1 MLSAY
6 AAEQIKKLNRST
18 DNVHF
23 SADTYLRAA
32 GENAETPEDKAAF
45 AVLSGAL
52 SMAYDTQEDCYT
64 PMLVLNDG
72 RRSFGMEDLDERGT
86 AIIEEALPLFEP
98 FWIRAQLADI
108 LWLKTGDHR
117 YAQTAAFANLSLFE
131 ASYDPEDWVSCFQAA
146 RRAFQIARKLGRN
159 NHLFSETLAKI
170 DAVLRKADGTDPLFL
185 SLNLIEMVA
194 PYAGKEQLQHYLSLS
209 QKLFTQ
215 AKAGGEASELVIQAA
230 YRVYAD
236 LLHRTNK
243 DNKVRALNL
252 ELAEHYEALADDLTG
267 RPIHAELML
276 QKAYN
281 LYDKKQDRER
291 CLQLR
296 GKLKHTQQERLKSMA
311 SIPFE
316 FDAAPIRKNI
326 ETLFHGLSR
335 QEAILAFGE
344 CAMLYKVEEVRQG
357 VLTEQQK
364 NVFSSLFSKR
374 FIDEEGRLVKIL
386 SPLDL
391 RDPQEDASLLR
402 EHMVHYVSER
412 RSLGET
418 ICLQLAYHKVREKG
432 AVAPDDLSF
441 LIDRNALIPEERKA
455 IIRTGLQLGLNGEL
469 YASLHILLPQT
480 ENLLRELVKLCGDM
494 PTYLKEDGTED
505 IKPLSQLFDSQKL
518 REAYDEDLLFT
529 WKTLLDE
536 RGGPNLRNEIA
547 HGVLSPKR
555 GSGGAALC
563 FLSLLIR
570 FLALYSTDAHAV
582 YEKLNAR
589 GSPR

>member
-1 MLSAY
+1 M
-6 AAEQIKKLNRST
+6 
-18 DNVHF
+18 
-23 SADTYLRAA
+23 
-32 GENAETPEDKAAF
+32 
-45 AVLSGAL
+45 
-52 SMAYDTQEDCYT
+52 
-64 PMLVLNDG
+64 
-72 RRSFGMEDLDERGT
+72 
-86 AIIEEALPLFEP
+86 
-98 FWIRAQLADI
+98 ADI

-117 YAQTAAFANLSLFE
+117 YAQIAVSANLSLFD
-131 ASYDPEDWVSCFQAA
+131 ASYDPEDWVSCFHAA
-146 RRAFQIARKLGRN
+146 RRAFQIAIKLGRN
-159 NHLFSETLAKI
+159 NHLFSETLAKV
-170 DAVLRKADGTDPLFL
+170 DAVLRKADRTDPLFL

-194 PYAGKEQLQHYLSLS
+194 PYADKDRLQRYLSLS
-209 QKLFTQ
+209 QKLFAQ
-215 AKAGGEASELVIQAA
+215 AKAGGIASEHVVQAA

-236 LLHRTNK
+236 LLHKANRGREIRTLK
-243 DNKVRALNL
+243 L
-252 ELAEHYEALADDLTG
+252 ELAEYYEALADDLAG
-267 RPIHAELML
+267 RPLGAALML

-291 CLQLR
+291 LLQLR
-296 GKLKHTQQERLKSMA
+296 GKLQQVQQDRLNSMA
-311 SIPFE
+311 SIPLE
-316 FDAAPIRKNI
+316 FDAAPIQKII

-374 FIDEEGRLVKIL
+374 FIDEEGRLVKTL

-418 ICLQLAYHKVREKG
+418 ICLQLAYHKVRERG
-432 AVAPDDLSF
+432 AVASDDLSF
-441 LIDRNALIPEERKA
+441 LIDRNALIPEERRA

-494 PTYLKEDGTED
+494 PSYLKEDGTED

-547 HGVLSPKR
+547 HGVLSPRR

-589 GSPR
+589 GSP

>member
-1 MLSAY
+1 M
-6 AAEQIKKLNRST
+6 
-18 DNVHF
+18 
-23 SADTYLRAA
+23 
-32 GENAETPEDKAAF
+32 
-45 AVLSGAL
+45 
-52 SMAYDTQEDCYT
+52 
-64 PMLVLNDG
+64 
-72 RRSFGMEDLDERGT
+72 
-86 AIIEEALPLFEP
+86 
-98 FWIRAQLADI
+98 
-108 LWLKTGDHR
+108 
-117 YAQTAAFANLSLFE
+117 
-131 ASYDPEDWVSCFQAA
+131 
-146 RRAFQIARKLGRN
+146 
-159 NHLFSETLAKI
+159 
-170 DAVLRKADGTDPLFL
+170 
-185 SLNLIEMVA
+185 
-194 PYAGKEQLQHYLSLS
+194 
-209 QKLFTQ
+209 Q

-316 FDAAPIRKNI
+316 FDAAPIQKNI

-418 ICLQLAYHKVREKG
+418 ICLQLAYHKVRERG
-432 AVAPDDLSF
+432 AVASDDLSF

-455 IIRTGLQLGLNGEL
+455 IIKTGLQLGLNGEL

-518 REAYDEDLLFT
+518 KEVYDEDLLFT
-529 WKTLLDE
+529 WKTLLDG

-555 GSGGAALC
+555 GSSGAALC

-570 FLALYSTDAHAV
+570 FLSLYSTDAYVV
-582 YEKLNAR
+582 YKKLSTTR
-589 GSPR
+589 SLR

>member
-6 AAEQIKKLNRST
+6 VAEQIKKLNHST
-18 DNVHF
+18 DNVRF

-52 SMAYDTQEDCYT
+52 SMAYDTQEDCYI

-146 RRAFQIARKLGRN
+146 QRAFRIAIKLGRN
-159 NHLFSETLAKI
+159 HAVFLAALVKI
-170 DAVLRKADGTDPLFL
+170 DEVLRKADGTDPLFL

-194 PYAGKEQLQHYLSLS
+194 PYAGKKQLQHYLSLS

-252 ELAEHYEALADDLTG
+252 ELAEHYEALADDLTE

-281 LYDKKQDRER
+281 LYDKKRDRER

-316 FDAAPIRKNI
+316 FDAAPIQKNI

-357 VLTEQQK
+357 VLTDHRR

-386 SPLDL
+386 PPLDL
-391 RDPQEDASLLR
+391 QNPQKDEALLR
-402 EHMVHYVSER
+402 EHMVHYVVEQR
-412 RSLGET
+412 GLDEA
-418 ICLQLAYHKVREKG
+418 ICLQLAYHKVRERG

-441 LIDRNALIPEERKA
+441 LIDRNALIPEERRA

-536 RGGPNLRNEIA
+536 RDGPNLRNEIA

-582 YEKLNAR
+582 YKKLHTTI
-589 GSPR
+589 SPR

>member
-1 MLSAY
+1 MLSAKV
-6 AAEQIKKLNRST
+6 AEKIKALDHST
-18 DNVHF
+18 ESTRD
-23 SADTYLRAA
+23 SAVAYLR
-32 GENAETPEDKAAF
+32 NAEEHAEKPEDKAAF
-45 AVLSGAL
+45 AVLSGVL
-52 SMAYDTQEDCYT
+52 SMAYDAQEGGYV
-64 PMLVLNDG
+64 PMLVMSDG
-72 RRSFGMEDLDERGT
+72 QRSFSMEDLDDSGA

-98 FWIRAQLADI
+98 FWIKARLADT

-117 YAQTAAFANLSLFE
+117 YAQIAVSANLSLFD
-131 ASYDPEDWVSCFQAA
+131 ASYDPENWVSCFQAA

-159 NHLFSETLAKI
+159 NHLFSETLAKV
-170 DAVLRKADGTDPLFL
+170 DVVLRKADGTDPLFL

-194 PYAGKEQLQHYLSLS
+194 PYADKDRLQRYLSLS
-209 QKLFTQ
+209 QKLFAQ
-215 AKAGGEASELVIQAA
+215 AKAGGIASEHVVQAA

-316 FDAAPIRKNI
+316 FDAAPIQKNI

-412 RSLGET
+412 RSLDET
-418 ICLQLAYHKVREKG
+418 ICLQLAYHKVQERG
-432 AVAPDDLSF
+432 AVAPEDLSF
-441 LIDRNALIPEERKA
+441 LIDQNALIPEERKA
-455 IIRTGLQLGLNGEL
+455 IIKTGLQLGLNGEL
-469 YASLHILLPQT
+469 YASLHILLPQM
-480 ENLLRELVKLCGDM
+480 ENLLRELVKICGDA

-505 IKPLSQLFDSQKL
+505 IKPLSQLFNSQKL
-518 REAYDEDLLFT
+518 KEVYDEDLLFT

-547 HGVLSPKR
+547 HGVLSPEQ
-555 GSGGAALC
+555 GSGGAALS

-570 FLALYSTDAHAV
+570 FLSFYSLDAHAV
-582 YEKLNAR
+582 YKKLNAT

>member
-1 MLSAY
+1 MLSAKV
-6 AAEQIKKLNRST
+6 AEKIKALDHST
-18 DNVHF
+18 ESTRD
-23 SADTYLRAA
+23 SAVAYLR
-32 GENAETPEDKAAF
+32 NAEEHSEKPEDKAAF

-52 SMAYDTQEDCYT
+52 SMAYDAQASGYA
-64 PMLVLNDG
+64 PMLVMKDG
-72 RRSFGMEDLDERGT
+72 RRSFSMEDLDDSGA

-98 FWIRAQLADI
+98 FWIRARLADI

-117 YAQTAAFANLSLFE
+117 YAQTAVSANLSLFD
-131 ASYDPEDWVSCFQAA
+131 ASYDPEDWVSCFHAA
-146 RRAFQIARKLGRN
+146 RRAFQIAIKLGRN
-159 NHLFSETLAKI
+159 NHLFSETLAKV
-170 DAVLRKADGTDPLFL
+170 DVVLRKADGTDPLFL

-194 PYAGKEQLQHYLSLS
+194 PYADKDRLQRYLSLS
-209 QKLFTQ
+209 QKLFAQ
-215 AKAGGEASELVIQAA
+215 AKAGGIASEHVVQAA

-316 FDAAPIRKNI
+316 FDAAPIQKNI

-335 QEAILAFGE
+335 QEAILAFRE

-418 ICLQLAYHKVREKG
+418 ICLQLAYHKVRERG
-432 AVAPDDLSF
+432 AVASDDLSF

-455 IIRTGLQLGLNGEL
+455 IIKTGLQLGLNGEL

-518 REAYDEDLLFT
+518 KEVYDEDLLFT

-555 GSGGAALC
+555 GSSGAALC

-570 FLALYSTDAHAV
+570 FLSLYSTDAYVV
-582 YEKLNAR
+582 YKKLSTTR
-589 GSPR
+589 SLR

>member
-1 MLSAY
+1 MLSAKV
-6 AAEQIKKLNRST
+6 AEKIKALDHST
-18 DNVHF
+18 ESTRD
-23 SADTYLRAA
+23 SAVAYLR
-32 GENAETPEDKAAF
+32 NAEEHSEKPEDKAAF

-52 SMAYDTQEDCYT
+52 SMAYDAQEGGYA
-64 PMLVLNDG
+64 PMLVMSDG
-72 RRSFGMEDLDERGT
+72 QRSFSMEDLDDSGT

-131 ASYDPEDWVSCFQAA
+131 ASYDPEDLVSCFQAA
-146 RRAFQIARKLGRN
+146 QRAFRIAIKLGRN
-159 NHLFSETLAKI
+159 HAVFLAALVKI
-170 DAVLRKADGTDPLFL
+170 DEVLRKADGTDPLFL

-215 AKAGGEASELVIQAA
+215 AKAGVEASELVIQAA

-296 GKLKHTQQERLKSMA
+296 GKLKHTQQERLNSMA

-316 FDAAPIRKNI
+316 FDATPIQKII
-326 ETLFHGLSR
+326 EELFHGLSQ
-335 QEAILAFGE
+335 QEAILTFGE
-344 CAMLYKVEEVRQG
+344 IAMLYKVDEVRQD
-357 VLTEQQK
+357 VLTDHRR
-364 NVFSSLFSKR
+364 NVFSSLSSKR

-386 SPLDL
+386 PPLDL
-391 RDPQEDASLLR
+391 QNPQKDEALLR
-402 EHMVHYVSER
+402 EHMVRYVVEQR
-412 RSLGET
+412 GVGET
-418 ICLQLAYHKVREKG
+418 VCLWYAYHKVQERGTVTPE
-432 AVAPDDLSF
+432 DLSF
-441 LIDRNALIPEERKA
+441 LIDQNALIPEERKA
-455 IIRTGLQLGLNGEL
+455 IIKTGLQLGLNGEL
-469 YASLHILLPQT
+469 YASLHILLPQM
-480 ENLLRELVKLCGDM
+480 ENLLRELVKMCGDA

-505 IKPLSQLFDSQKL
+505 VKPLSQLFDSQKL
-518 REAYDEDLLFT
+518 KEAYDEDLLFT

-547 HGVLSPKR
+547 HGVLSPEQ

-570 FLALYSTDAHAV
+570 FLSLYSLDAHAV
-582 YEKLNAR
+582 YKKLNTT

>member
-6 AAEQIKKLNRST
+6 VAEQIKKLNHST
-18 DNVHF
+18 DNVRF
-23 SADTYLRAA
+23 SADTYLRAV

-146 RRAFQIARKLGRN
+146 QRAFRIAIKLGRN
-159 NHLFSETLAKI
+159 HAVFLAALVKI
-170 DAVLRKADGTDPLFL
+170 DEVLRKADGTDPLFL

-194 PYAGKEQLQHYLSLS
+194 PYAGKKQLQHYLSLS

-252 ELAEHYEALADDLTG
+252 ELAEHYEALADDLTE

-281 LYDKKQDRER
+281 LYDKKRDRER

-316 FDAAPIRKNI
+316 FDAAPIQKNI

-357 VLTEQQK
+357 VLTDHRR

-386 SPLDL
+386 PPLDL
-391 RDPQEDASLLR
+391 QNPQKDEALLR
-402 EHMVHYVSER
+402 EHMVHYVVEQR
-412 RSLGET
+412 GLDEA
-418 ICLQLAYHKVREKG
+418 ICLQLAYHKVRERG

-441 LIDRNALIPEERKA
+441 LIDRNALIPEERRA

-536 RGGPNLRNEIA
+536 RDGPNLRNEIA

-582 YEKLNAR
+582 YKKLHTTI
-589 GSPR
+589 SPR

>member
-1 MLSAY
+1 MLSAKV
-6 AAEQIKKLNRST
+6 AEKIKALEHST
-18 DNVHF
+18 ESTRD
-23 SADTYLRAA
+23 SAVAYLR
-32 GENAETPEDKAAF
+32 NAEEHSEKPEDKAAF
-45 AVLSGAL
+45 AVLGGAL
-52 SMAYDTQEDCYT
+52 SMAYDAQEDCYT

-117 YAQTAAFANLSLFE
+117 YAQTAVSANLSLFD

-146 RRAFQIARKLGRN
+146 QRAFQIARKLGRN

-194 PYAGKEQLQHYLSLS
+194 PYVDKDRLQRYLSLS
-209 QKLFTQ
+209 QKLFKQ
-215 AKAGGEASELVIQAA
+215 GGIASEHVVQAA

-236 LLHRTNK
+236 LLHRANRDREIRTLK
-243 DNKVRALNL
+243 L
-252 ELAEHYEALADDLTG
+252 ELAEYYEALADGLAG
-267 RPIHAELML
+267 RPLEAAQML

-281 LYDKKQDRER
+281 LCDKKQDQEK
-291 CLQLR
+291 LFQLR
-296 GKLKHTQQERLKSMA
+296 GKLKQVQQDRLNSMA

-326 ETLFHGLSR
+326 AELFHGLSR
-335 QEAILAFGE
+335 QEAILTFGE
-344 CAMLYKVEEVRQG
+344 IATLYKVDEVRQG
-357 VLTEQQK
+357 VLTDHRR

-386 SPLDL
+386 PPLDL
-391 RDPQEDASLLR
+391 QNPQKDEALLR
-402 EHMVHYVSER
+402 EHMVHYVVEQR
-412 RSLGET
+412 GLAEA
-418 ICLQLAYHKVREKG
+418 ICLWYAYHKVQERG
-432 AVAPDDLSF
+432 AVAPKDLSF
-441 LIDRNALIPEERKA
+441 LIDQNALIPEERKA
-455 IIRTGLQLGLNGEL
+455 IIKTGLQLGLNGEL
-469 YASLHILLPQT
+469 YASLHILLPQM
-480 ENLLRELVKLCGDM
+480 ENLLRELVKMCGDA

-505 IKPLSQLFDSQKL
+505 VKPLSQLFDSQKL
-518 REAYDEDLLFT
+518 KEAYDEDLLFT

-547 HGVLSPKR
+547 HGVLSPEQ
-555 GSGGAALC
+555 GSGGAALS

-570 FLALYSTDAHAV
+570 FLSLYSLDAHAV
-582 YEKLNAR
+582 YKKLHTTI
-589 GSPR
+589 SPR

>member
-1 MLSAY
+1 MLSAKV
-6 AAEQIKKLNRST
+6 AEKIKALDHST
-18 DNVHF
+18 ESTRD
-23 SADTYLRAA
+23 SAVAYLR
-32 GENAETPEDKAAF
+32 NAEEHSEKPEDKAAF

-52 SMAYDTQEDCYT
+52 SMAYDAQEGGYA
-64 PMLVLNDG
+64 PMLVMSDG
-72 RRSFGMEDLDERGT
+72 QRSFSMEDLDDSGT

-131 ASYDPEDWVSCFQAA
+131 ASYDPEDLVSCFQAA
-146 RRAFQIARKLGRN
+146 QRAFRIAIKLGRN
-159 NHLFSETLAKI
+159 HAVFLAALVKI
-170 DAVLRKADGTDPLFL
+170 DEVLRKADGTDPLFL

-215 AKAGGEASELVIQAA
+215 AKAGVEASELVIQAA

-296 GKLKHTQQERLKSMA
+296 GKLKHTQQERLNSMA

-316 FDAAPIRKNI
+316 FDATPIQKII
-326 ETLFHGLSR
+326 EELFHGLSQ
-335 QEAILAFGE
+335 QEAILTFGE
-344 CAMLYKVEEVRQG
+344 IAMLYKVDEVRQD
-357 VLTEQQK
+357 VLTDHRR
-364 NVFSSLFSKR
+364 NVFSSLSSKR

-386 SPLDL
+386 PPLDL
-391 RDPQEDASLLR
+391 QNPQKDEALLR
-402 EHMVHYVSER
+402 EHMVRYVVEQR
-412 RSLGET
+412 GVCET
-418 ICLQLAYHKVREKG
+418 FCLWYAYHKVQERGTVTPE
-432 AVAPDDLSF
+432 DLSF
-441 LIDRNALIPEERKA
+441 LIDQNALIPEERKA
-455 IIRTGLQLGLNGEL
+455 IIKTGLQLGLNGEL
-469 YASLHILLPQT
+469 YASLHILLPQM
-480 ENLLRELVKLCGDM
+480 ENLLRELVKMCGDA

-505 IKPLSQLFDSQKL
+505 VKPLSQLFDSQKL
-518 REAYDEDLLFT
+518 KEAYDEDLLFT

-547 HGVLSPKR
+547 HGVLSPEQ

-570 FLALYSTDAHAV
+570 FLSLYSLDAHAV
-582 YEKLNAR
+582 YKKLNTT

>member
-1 MLSAY
+1 
-6 AAEQIKKLNRST
+6 
-18 DNVHF
+18 
-23 SADTYLRAA
+23 
-32 GENAETPEDKAAF
+32 
-45 AVLSGAL
+45 
-52 SMAYDTQEDCYT
+52 
-64 PMLVLNDG
+64 
-72 RRSFGMEDLDERGT
+72 MEDLDERGT

-131 ASYDPEDWVSCFQAA
+131 ASYDPEDWISCFQAA
-146 RRAFQIARKLGRN
+146 QRAFRIAIKLGRN
-159 NHLFSETLAKI
+159 HAVFLAALVKI
-170 DAVLRKADGTDPLFL
+170 DEVLRKVDGTDPLFL
-185 SLNLIEMVA
+185 SLNLIKMVA

-252 ELAEHYEALADDLTG
+252 ELAEHYEALADDLTE

-281 LYDKKQDRER
+281 LYDKKRDRER

-316 FDAAPIRKNI
+316 FDAAPIQKNI

-357 VLTEQQK
+357 VLTDHQK

-418 ICLQLAYHKVREKG
+418 ICLQLAYHKVRERG

-441 LIDRNALIPEERKA
+441 LIDRNALIPEERRA

-547 HGVLSPKR
+547 HGVLSPRR
-555 GSGGAALC
+555 GRGGAALC

-570 FLALYSTDAHAV
+570 FLSLYSTDAHAV

>member
-18 DNVHF
+18 DNVRF

-402 EHMVHYVSER
+402 EHMVHYVSDR

-418 ICLQLAYHKVREKG
+418 ICLQLAYHKVRERG
-432 AVAPDDLSF
+432 AVASDDLSF
-441 LIDRNALIPEERKA
+441 LIDRNALIPEERRA

>member
-1 MLSAY
+1 MLSAKV
-6 AAEQIKKLNRST
+6 AEKIKALDHST
-18 DNVHF
+18 ESTRD
-23 SADTYLRAA
+23 SAVAYLR
-32 GENAETPEDKAAF
+32 NAEEHSEKPEDKAAF

-117 YAQTAAFANLSLFE
+117 YAQTAAFANLSLFD
-131 ASYDPEDWVSCFQAA
+131 ASYDPEDWVSCFHAA
-146 RRAFQIARKLGRN
+146 RRAFQIAIKLGRN
-159 NHLFSETLAKI
+159 HAVFLAALVKI
-170 DAVLRKADGTDPLFL
+170 DEVLRKADGTDPLFL

-194 PYAGKEQLQHYLSLS
+194 PYADKDRLQRYLSLS
-209 QKLFTQ
+209 QKLFAQ
-215 AKAGGEASELVIQAA
+215 AKAGGIASEHVVQAA

-236 LLHRTNK
+236 LLHRANRDREIRTLK
-243 DNKVRALNL
+243 L
-252 ELAEHYEALADDLTG
+252 ELVEYYEALADGLAG
-267 RPIHAELML
+267 RPLEAAQML

-296 GKLKHTQQERLKSMA
+296 GKLKQVQQDRLNSMA
-311 SIPFE
+311 SIPLE
-316 FDAAPIRKNI
+316 FDAAPIQKII
-326 ETLFHGLSR
+326 EELFHGLSR
-335 QEAILAFGE
+335 QEAILTFGE
-344 CAMLYKVEEVRQG
+344 IATLYKVDEVRQG
-357 VLTEQQK
+357 VLTDHRR

-386 SPLDL
+386 PPLDL
-391 RDPQEDASLLR
+391 QNPQKDEALLR
-402 EHMVHYVSER
+402 EHMVHFVVEQR
-412 RSLGET
+412 GLDEAV
-418 ICLQLAYHKVREKG
+418 CLWYAYHKVQERG
-432 AVAPDDLSF
+432 AVAPEDLSF
-441 LIDRNALIPEERKA
+441 LIDQNALIPEERKA
-455 IIRTGLQLGLNGEL
+455 IIKTGLQLGLNGEL

-480 ENLLRELVKLCGDM
+480 ENLLRELVKMCGDA

-505 IKPLSQLFDSQKL
+505 VKPLSQLFDSQKL
-518 REAYDEDLLFT
+518 KEAYDEDLLFT

-547 HGVLSPKR
+547 HGVLSPEQ
-555 GSGGAALC
+555 GSGGAALS

-570 FLALYSTDAHAV
+570 FLSLYSLDAHAV
-582 YEKLNAR
+582 YKKLHTTI
-589 GSPR
+589 SPR

>member
-6 AAEQIKKLNRST
+6 VAEQIKKLNHST
-18 DNVHF
+18 DNVRF
-23 SADTYLRAA
+23 SADTYLRAV

-146 RRAFQIARKLGRN
+146 QRAFRIAIKLGRN
-159 NHLFSETLAKI
+159 HAVFLAALVKI
-170 DAVLRKADGTDPLFL
+170 DEVLRKADGTDPLFL

-194 PYAGKEQLQHYLSLS
+194 PYAGKKQLQHYLSLS

-252 ELAEHYEALADDLTG
+252 ELAEHYEALADDLTE

-281 LYDKKQDRER
+281 LYDKKRDRER

-296 GKLKHTQQERLKSMA
+296 SKLKHTQQERLKSMA

-316 FDAAPIRKNI
+316 FDAAPIQKNI

-357 VLTEQQK
+357 VLTDHRR
-364 NVFSSLFSKR
+364 NVFSSLFSKW

-386 SPLDL
+386 PPLDL
-391 RDPQEDASLLR
+391 QNPQKDEALLR
-402 EHMVHYVSER
+402 EHMVHYVVEQR
-412 RSLGET
+412 GLDEA
-418 ICLQLAYHKVREKG
+418 ICLQLAYHKVRERG

-441 LIDRNALIPEERKA
+441 LIDRNALIPEERRA

-536 RGGPNLRNEIA
+536 RDGPNLRNEIA

-582 YEKLNAR
+582 YKKLHTTI
-589 GSPR
+589 SPR

>member
-1 MLSAY
+1 MLSAKV
-6 AAEQIKKLNRST
+6 AEKIKALDHST
-18 DNVHF
+18 ESTRD
-23 SADTYLRAA
+23 SAVAYLR
-32 GENAETPEDKAAF
+32 NAEEHSEKPEDKAAF

-52 SMAYDTQEDCYT
+52 SMAYDAQASGYA
-64 PMLVLNDG
+64 PMLVMSDG
-72 RRSFGMEDLDERGT
+72 QRSFSMEDLDDGGA

-98 FWIRAQLADI
+98 FWIRARLADI

-117 YAQTAAFANLSLFE
+117 YAQIAVSANLSLFD
-131 ASYDPEDWVSCFQAA
+131 ASYDPEDWVSCFHAA
-146 RRAFQIARKLGRN
+146 RRAFQIAIKLGRN

-194 PYAGKEQLQHYLSLS
+194 PYVDKDRLQRYLSLS

-215 AKAGGEASELVIQAA
+215 AKAGGIASEHVVQAA

-236 LLHRTNK
+236 LLHRANRDREIRTLK
-243 DNKVRALNL
+243 L
-252 ELAEHYEALADDLTG
+252 ELAEYYEALADGLAG
-267 RPIHAELML
+267 RPLEAAQML

-281 LYDKKQDRER
+281 LCDKKQDQEK
-291 CLQLR
+291 LFQLR
-296 GKLKHTQQERLKSMA
+296 GKLKQVQQDRLNSMA

-316 FDAAPIRKNI
+316 FDAAPIQKNI

-357 VLTEQQK
+357 VLTDHRR

-418 ICLQLAYHKVREKG
+418 ICLQLAYHKVRERG

-441 LIDRNALIPEERKA
+441 LIDRNALIPEERRA

-518 REAYDEDLLFT
+518 KEVYDEDLLFT

-555 GSGGAALC
+555 GSSGAALC

-570 FLALYSTDAHAV
+570 FLSLYSLDAHAV
-582 YEKLNAR
+582 YKKLHTTI
-589 GSPR
+589 SPR

>member
-1 MLSAY
+1 MLSAKVS
-6 AAEQIKKLNRST
+6 EKIKALDHST
-18 DNVHF
+18 ESTRD
-23 SADTYLRAA
+23 SAVAYLR
-32 GENAETPEDKAAF
+32 NAEEHSEKHEDKAAF

-52 SMAYDTQEDCYT
+52 SMAYDAQASGYA
-64 PMLVLNDG
+64 PMLVMSDG
-72 RRSFGMEDLDERGT
+72 QRSFSMEDLDDSGA

-98 FWIRAQLADI
+98 FWIRARLADI

-117 YAQTAAFANLSLFE
+117 YAQIAVSANLSLFD
-131 ASYDPEDWVSCFQAA
+131 ASYDPEDWVSCFHAA
-146 RRAFQIARKLGRN
+146 RRAFQIAIKLGRN
-159 NHLFSETLAKI
+159 NHLFSETLAKV

-194 PYAGKEQLQHYLSLS
+194 PYVDKDRLQRYLSLS

-215 AKAGGEASELVIQAA
+215 AKAGGIASEHVVQAA

-252 ELAEHYEALADDLTG
+252 ELAEHYEAPADDLTG

-276 QKAYN
+276 QKTYN

-418 ICLQLAYHKVREKG
+418 ICLQLAYHKVQERG
-432 AVAPDDLSF
+432 AVAPEDLSF
-441 LIDRNALIPEERKA
+441 LIDQNALIPEERKA
-455 IIRTGLQLGLNGEL
+455 IIKTGLQLGLNGEL
-469 YASLHILLPQT
+469 YASLHILLLQM
-480 ENLLRELVKLCGDM
+480 ENLLRELVKICGDA

-518 REAYDEDLLFT
+518 KEVYDEDLLFT

-555 GSGGAALC
+555 GSSGAALC

-570 FLALYSTDAHAV
+570 FLSLYSTDAYVV
-582 YEKLNAR
+582 YKKLSTTR
-589 GSPR
+589 SLR

>member
-6 AAEQIKKLNRST
+6 VAEQIKKLNHST
-18 DNVHF
+18 DNVRF
-23 SADTYLRAA
+23 SADTYLRAV

-52 SMAYDTQEDCYT
+52 SMPYDTQEDCYT

-98 FWIRAQLADI
+98 FWIRAQLTDI

-146 RRAFQIARKLGRN
+146 QRAFRIAIKLGRN
-159 NHLFSETLAKI
+159 HAVFLAALVKI
-170 DAVLRKADGTDPLFL
+170 DEVLRKADGTDPLFL

-194 PYAGKEQLQHYLSLS
+194 PYAGKKQLQHYLSLS

-215 AKAGGEASELVIQAA
+215 AKAEGEASELVIQAA

-252 ELAEHYEALADDLTG
+252 ELAEHYEALADDLTE

-281 LYDKKQDRER
+281 LYDKKRDRER

-316 FDAAPIRKNI
+316 FDAAPIQKNI

-357 VLTEQQK
+357 VLTDHRR

-386 SPLDL
+386 PPLDL
-391 RDPQEDASLLR
+391 QNPQKDEALLR
-402 EHMVHYVSER
+402 EHMVHYVVEQR
-412 RSLGET
+412 GLDEA
-418 ICLQLAYHKVREKG
+418 ICLQLAYHKVRERG

-441 LIDRNALIPEERKA
+441 LIDRNALIPEERRA

-536 RGGPNLRNEIA
+536 RDGPNLRNEIA

-582 YEKLNAR
+582 YKKLHTTI
-589 GSPR
+589 SPR

>member
-1 MLSAY
+1 MLSAKV
-6 AAEQIKKLNRST
+6 AEKIKALDHST
-18 DNVHF
+18 ESTRD
-23 SADTYLRAA
+23 SAVAYLR
-32 GENAETPEDKAAF
+32 NAEEHSEKPEDKAAF

-52 SMAYDTQEDCYT
+52 SMAYDAQASGYA
-64 PMLVLNDG
+64 PMLVMSDG
-72 RRSFGMEDLDERGT
+72 QRPFSMEDLDDSGA

-98 FWIRAQLADI
+98 FWIRARLADI
-108 LWLKTGDHR
+108 LWLKTGDLR
-117 YAQTAAFANLSLFE
+117 YAQIAVSANLSLFD

-146 RRAFQIARKLGRN
+146 QRAFQIARKLGRN

-194 PYAGKEQLQHYLSLS
+194 PYVDKDRLQHYLSLS
-209 QKLFTQ
+209 QKLFAQ
-215 AKAGGEASELVIQAA
+215 AKAGGIASEHVVQAA

-236 LLHRTNK
+236 LLHKANRGREIRTLK
-243 DNKVRALNL
+243 L
-252 ELAEHYEALADDLTG
+252 EVAEYYEALADGLAG
-267 RPIHAELML
+267 RPLGAAQML

-291 CLQLR
+291 LLQLR
-296 GKLKHTQQERLKSMA
+296 GKLKQVQQDRLNSMA
-311 SIPFE
+311 SIPLE
-316 FDAAPIRKNI
+316 FDAAPIQKII
-326 ETLFHGLSR
+326 EELFHGLSR
-335 QEAILAFGE
+335 QEAILTFGE
-344 CAMLYKVEEVRQG
+344 IATLYKVDEVRQG
-357 VLTEQQK
+357 VLTDHRR

-374 FIDEEGRLVKIL
+374 FIDEDGRLVKIL
-386 SPLDL
+386 PPLDL
-391 RDPQEDASLLR
+391 QNPQKDEALLR
-402 EHMVHYVSER
+402 EHMVHYVVEQR
-412 RSLGET
+412 GLDEAV
-418 ICLQLAYHKVREKG
+418 CLWYAYHKVQERG
-432 AVAPDDLSF
+432 AVAPEDLSF
-441 LIDRNALIPEERKA
+441 LIDQNALIPEERKA
-455 IIRTGLQLGLNGEL
+455 IIKTGLQLGLNGEL

-518 REAYDEDLLFT
+518 KEVYDEDLLFT

-555 GSGGAALC
+555 GSSGAALC

-570 FLALYSTDAHAV
+570 FLSLYSTDAYVV
-582 YEKLNAR
+582 YKKLSTTR
-589 GSPR
+589 SLR

>member
-1 MLSAY
+1 
-6 AAEQIKKLNRST
+6 
-18 DNVHF
+18 
-23 SADTYLRAA
+23 
-32 GENAETPEDKAAF
+32 
-45 AVLSGAL
+45 
-52 SMAYDTQEDCYT
+52 
-64 PMLVLNDG
+64 
-72 RRSFGMEDLDERGT
+72 MEDLDERGT

-146 RRAFQIARKLGRN
+146 QRAFRIAIKLGRN
-159 NHLFSETLAKI
+159 HAVFLAALVKI
-170 DAVLRKADGTDPLFL
+170 DEVLRKADGTDPLFL

-252 ELAEHYEALADDLTG
+252 ELAEHYEALADDLTE

-316 FDAAPIRKNI
+316 FDAAPIQKNI

-357 VLTEQQK
+357 VLTDHRR

-418 ICLQLAYHKVREKG
+418 ICLQLAYHKVRERG

-441 LIDRNALIPEERKA
+441 LIDRNALIPEERRA

-547 HGVLSPKR
+547 HGVLSPRR
-555 GSGGAALC
+555 GSGGAALS

-570 FLALYSTDAHAV
+570 FLSLYSLDAHAV
-582 YEKLNAR
+582 YKKLHTTI
-589 GSPR
+589 SPR

>member
-6 AAEQIKKLNRST
+6 VAEQIKKLNHST
-18 DNVHF
+18 DNVRF

-52 SMAYDTQEDCYT
+52 SMAYDTQEDCYI

-146 RRAFQIARKLGRN
+146 QRAFRIAIKLGRN
-159 NHLFSETLAKI
+159 HAVFLAALVKI
-170 DAVLRKADGTDPLFL
+170 DEVLRKADGTDPLFL

-194 PYAGKEQLQHYLSLS
+194 PYAGKKQLQHYISLS

-252 ELAEHYEALADDLTG
+252 ELAEHYEALADDLTE

-281 LYDKKQDRER
+281 LYDKKRDRER

-316 FDAAPIRKNI
+316 FDAAPIQKNI

-357 VLTEQQK
+357 VLTDHRR

-386 SPLDL
+386 PPLDL
-391 RDPQEDASLLR
+391 QNPQKDEALLR
-402 EHMVHYVSER
+402 EHMVHYVVEQR
-412 RSLGET
+412 GLDEA
-418 ICLQLAYHKVREKG
+418 ICLQLAYHKVRERG

-441 LIDRNALIPEERKA
+441 LIDRNALIPEERRA

-536 RGGPNLRNEIA
+536 RDGPNLRNEIA

-582 YEKLNAR
+582 YKKLHTTI
-589 GSPR
+589 SPR

>member
-6 AAEQIKKLNRST
+6 AAEQIKKLNHST
-18 DNVHF
+18 DNVRF

-146 RRAFQIARKLGRN
+146 QRAFRIAIKLGRN
-159 NHLFSETLAKI
+159 HAVFLAALVKI
-170 DAVLRKADGTDPLFL
+170 DEVLRKADGTDPLFL

-252 ELAEHYEALADDLTG
+252 ELAEHYEALADDLTE

-316 FDAAPIRKNI
+316 FDAAPIQKNI

-418 ICLQLAYHKVREKG
+418 ICLQLAYHKVRERG
-432 AVAPDDLSF
+432 AVASDDLSF

-455 IIRTGLQLGLNGEL
+455 IIKTGLQLGLNGEL

-547 HGVLSPKR
+547 HGVLSPRR

-570 FLALYSTDAHAV
+570 FLSLYSTDAYMV
-582 YEKLNAR
+582 YEKLSATR
-589 GSPR
+589 SPR

>member
-6 AAEQIKKLNRST
+6 AAEQIKKLNHST
-18 DNVHF
+18 DNVRF

-146 RRAFQIARKLGRN
+146 QRAFRIAIKLGRN
-159 NHLFSETLAKI
+159 HAVFLAALVKI
-170 DAVLRKADGTDPLFL
+170 DEGLRKADGTDPLFL

-194 PYAGKEQLQHYLSLS
+194 PYADKDRLQRYLSLS
-209 QKLFTQ
+209 QKLFAQ
-215 AKAGGEASELVIQAA
+215 AKAGGIASEHVVQAA

-236 LLHRTNK
+236 LLHKANRGREIRTLK
-243 DNKVRALNL
+243 L
-252 ELAEHYEALADDLTG
+252 ELAEYYEALADDLAG
-267 RPIHAELML
+267 RPLGAAQML

-281 LYDKKQDRER
+281 LYDKKQDREK
-291 CLQLR
+291 LFQLR
-296 GKLKHTQQERLKSMA
+296 SKLKQVQQDRLNSMA

-326 ETLFHGLSR
+326 AELFHGLSR
-335 QEAILAFGE
+335 QEAILTFGE
-344 CAMLYKVEEVRQG
+344 IATLYKVDEVRQG
-357 VLTEQQK
+357 VLTDHRR

-386 SPLDL
+386 PPLDL
-391 RDPQEDASLLR
+391 QNPQKDEALLR
-402 EHMVHYVSER
+402 EHMVHYVVEQR
-412 RSLGET
+412 GLDEAV
-418 ICLQLAYHKVREKG
+418 CLWYAYHKVQERG
-432 AVAPDDLSF
+432 AVAPEDLSF
-441 LIDRNALIPEERKA
+441 LIDQNALIPEERKA
-455 IIRTGLQLGLNGEL
+455 IIKTGLQLGLNGEL
-469 YASLHILLPQT
+469 YASLHILLPQM
-480 ENLLRELVKLCGDM
+480 ENLLRELVKICGDA

-518 REAYDEDLLFT
+518 KEVYDEDLLFT

-555 GSGGAALC
+555 GSSGAALS

-570 FLALYSTDAHAV
+570 FLSLYSTDAYVV
-582 YEKLNAR
+582 YKKLSTTR
-589 GSPR
+589 SLR

>member
-1 MLSAY
+1 MLSAKV
-6 AAEQIKKLNRST
+6 AEKIKALEHST
-18 DNVHF
+18 ESTRD
-23 SADTYLRAA
+23 SAVAYLR
-32 GENAETPEDKAAF
+32 NAEEHSEKPEDKAAF
-45 AVLSGAL
+45 AVLGGAL
-52 SMAYDTQEDCYT
+52 SMAYDAQEDCYT

-146 RRAFQIARKLGRN
+146 QRAFQIARKLGRN

-194 PYAGKEQLQHYLSLS
+194 PYVDKDRLQRYLSLS

-215 AKAGGEASELVIQAA
+215 AKAGGIASEHVVQAA

-236 LLHRTNK
+236 LLHRANRDREIRTLK
-243 DNKVRALNL
+243 L
-252 ELAEHYEALADDLTG
+252 ELAEYYEALADGLAG
-267 RPIHAELML
+267 RPLEAAQML

-281 LYDKKQDRER
+281 LCDKKQDQEK
-291 CLQLR
+291 LFQLR
-296 GKLKHTQQERLKSMA
+296 GKLKQVQQDRLNSMA

-326 ETLFHGLSR
+326 AELFHGLSR
-335 QEAILAFGE
+335 QEAILTFGE
-344 CAMLYKVEEVRQG
+344 IATLYKVDEVRQG
-357 VLTEQQK
+357 VLTDHRR

-386 SPLDL
+386 PPLDL
-391 RDPQEDASLLR
+391 QNPQKDEALLR
-402 EHMVHYVSER
+402 EHMVHYVVEQR
-412 RSLGET
+412 GLAEA
-418 ICLQLAYHKVREKG
+418 ICLWYAYHKVQERG
-432 AVAPDDLSF
+432 AVAPKDLSF
-441 LIDRNALIPEERKA
+441 LIDQNALIPEERKA
-455 IIRTGLQLGLNGEL
+455 IIKTGLQLGLNGEL
-469 YASLHILLPQT
+469 YASLHILLPQM
-480 ENLLRELVKLCGDM
+480 ENLLRELVKMCGDA

-505 IKPLSQLFDSQKL
+505 VKPLSQLFDSQKL
-518 REAYDEDLLFT
+518 KEAYDEDLLFT

-547 HGVLSPKR
+547 HGVLSPEQ
-555 GSGGAALC
+555 GSGGAALS

-570 FLALYSTDAHAV
+570 FLSLYSLDAHAV
-582 YEKLNAR
+582 YKKLHTTI
-589 GSPR
+589 SPR

>member
-6 AAEQIKKLNRST
+6 AAEQIKNLNHST
-18 DNVHF
+18 DNVRF

-52 SMAYDTQEDCYT
+52 SMAYDAQEGGYA
-64 PMLVLNDG
+64 PMLVMSDG
-72 RRSFGMEDLDERGT
+72 QRSFSMEDLDDSGA

-98 FWIRAQLADI
+98 FWIRARLADI

-117 YAQTAAFANLSLFE
+117 YAQIAVSANLSLFD
-131 ASYDPEDWVSCFQAA
+131 ASYDPEDWVSCFHAA
-146 RRAFQIARKLGRN
+146 RRAFQIAIKLGRN
-159 NHLFSETLAKI
+159 NHLFSETLAKV

-194 PYAGKEQLQHYLSLS
+194 PYADKDRLQRYLSLS
-209 QKLFTQ
+209 QKLFAQ
-215 AKAGGEASELVIQAA
+215 AKAGGIASEHVVQAA

-236 LLHRTNK
+236 LLHKANRGREIRTLK
-243 DNKVRALNL
+243 L
-252 ELAEHYEALADDLTG
+252 ELAEYYEALADDLAG
-267 RPIHAELML
+267 RPLGAAQML

-291 CLQLR
+291 LLQLR
-296 GKLKHTQQERLKSMA
+296 GKLQQVQQDRLNSMA
-311 SIPFE
+311 SIPLE
-316 FDAAPIRKNI
+316 FDAAPIQKII

-374 FIDEEGRLVKIL
+374 FIDEEGRLVKTL

-418 ICLQLAYHKVREKG
+418 ICLQLAYHKVRERG
-432 AVAPDDLSF
+432 AVASDDLSF
-441 LIDRNALIPEERKA
+441 LIDRNALIPEERRA

-547 HGVLSPKR
+547 HGVLSPRR